1 MENQNSDEVKSK
13 RASIIKEISKRKH
26 EDIINKNIGKTLEVL
41 IEKHPDKHTQ
51 NLKGITRNYLTVQII
66 SDRTDLFNTIK
77 NVKISKFENGKI
89 YGELV

>member
-26 EDIINKNIGKTLEVL
+26 EEFINKNIGKTLEVL